1 MKLVHV
7 IHCCSAG
14 GAEVLAKSI
23 ITNIKKL
30 DNNFKIELWVIY
42 EASVLFNKLRSAEEF
57 EEIYKDEL
65 ENNNITV
72 RIAKKTPG
80 IFGRLNMMR
89 NIRRFYSEFKPDI
102 IHCHLETV
110 TFHVVLSLLFKK
122 VKIVETIHNIKISH
136 KKIHKFI
143 LDKKITKYIAISKRV
158 KEIIK
163 EELNVPEGKIEIIY
177 NGIDINPFEEVQKL
191 KKDVKNIVSVGRLSK
206 QKDHLTLLKAFKI
219 LKAKCTENNINI
231 PNLNIVGDGELRK
244 TLEKYAL
251 ENDLSEVRFYGV
263 RNDIPKILSLNE
275 VYVMSSVYEG
285 LSLSLMEA
293 VASGIS
299 IVCTD
304 VGSNSEIIN
313 EDNGCLI
320 EKENPYMMADALF
333 ELINNVEMRRKF
345 YLNNRNIYRKF
356 DIEECAR
363 QHILL
368 YKNLLKRKIN
378 LLYVAS
384 VSRKYKRLDGVTVKS
399 RVLEKYLKKQREFNV
414 KTVDV
419 DSWQKELI
427 KIIIGI
433 LKNYFFADKIVICSS
448 SRGAYILLSFLYYI
462 NSKKPIYYFVAG
474 GMLGQWLEDKKLNIK
489 KYKKIKMIYCE
500 SKDMVEKIKNA
511 GIDNVQRKN
520 NFRDVIKR
528 PKVKSVN
535 DNVKFVF
542 YSRVV
547 KEKGIEDLIKSF
559 TILKGKYKNITLDI
573 YGQAKDEYII
583 TLKKHF
589 IEGINYRGIIEPDGQ
604 KEYEILSQYDVF
616 VLPTYHSGEGLPG
629 ALIDAYI
636 SGLAVLVSNWK
647 YAHEFVDENKVG
659 VIHEY
664 RNCDDLY
671 EKMEW
676 LINNKDII
684 NRFKENSF
692 KKADEFLMDNVLDSV
707 KHELLN

>member
-1 MKLVHV
+1 M
-7 IHCCSAG
+7 
-14 GAEVLAKSI
+14 
-23 ITNIKKL
+23 
-30 DNNFKIELWVIY
+30 
-42 EASVLFNKLRSAEEF
+42 
-57 EEIYKDEL
+57 
-65 ENNNITV
+65 
-72 RIAKKTPG
+72 
-80 IFGRLNMMR
+80 
-89 NIRRFYSEFKPDI
+89 
-102 IHCHLETV
+102 
-110 TFHVVLSLLFKK
+110 
-122 VKIVETIHNIKISH
+122 
-136 KKIHKFI
+136 
-143 LDKKITKYIAISKRV
+143 
-158 KEIIK
+158 
-163 EELNVPEGKIEIIY
+163 
-177 NGIDINPFEEVQKL
+177 
-191 KKDVKNIVSVGRLSK
+191 
-206 QKDHLTLLKAFKI
+206 
-219 LKAKCTENNINI
+219 
-231 PNLNIVGDGELRK
+231 
-244 TLEKYAL
+244 
-251 ENDLSEVRFYGV
+251 
-263 RNDIPKILSLNE
+263 
-275 VYVMSSVYEG
+275 
-285 LSLSLMEA
+285 
-293 VASGIS
+293 
-299 IVCTD
+299 
-304 VGSNSEIIN
+304 
-313 EDNGCLI
+313 
-320 EKENPYMMADALF
+320 
-333 ELINNVEMRRKF
+333 
-345 YLNNRNIYRKF
+345 
-356 DIEECAR
+356 
-363 QHILL
+363 
-368 YKNLLKRKIN
+368 
-378 LLYVAS
+378 AS

-489 KYKKIKMIYCE
+489 RYKKIRMIYCE

-511 GIDNVQRKN
+511 GIHNAQRKN

-559 TILKGKYKNITLDI
+559 MILKSKYKNITLDI

-583 TLKKHF
+583 TLKKYF

-671 EKMEW
+671 EKIEW